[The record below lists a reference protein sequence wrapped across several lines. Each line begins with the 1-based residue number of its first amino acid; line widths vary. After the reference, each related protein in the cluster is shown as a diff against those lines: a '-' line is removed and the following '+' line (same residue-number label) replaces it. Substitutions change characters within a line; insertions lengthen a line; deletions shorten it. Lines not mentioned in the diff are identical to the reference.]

1 MPLVTIIGGG
11 MAGCEAALQLAR
23 RGVDVRLYE
32 MRPERMT
39 EAHLSD
45 GLAELVCSNSFR
57 SDDIGNAVGLL
68 KEEMRRAGGTLIGAG
83 EAAAVPA
90 GGALAVDREVFSDRV
105 SALIAAEPRIEL
117 RREEVRAIP
126 DPESDVTVVATGPL
140 TSGDL
145 AASIQALTGE
155 AQLYFYD
162 SIAPIVDAESIDMS
176 VVFAQSRYDKGEGA
190 DYLNCP
196 FSESQYVRF
205 IEDVCAAELAPI
217 KAFEEAKFFEACL
230 PVEVMASRGL
240 DTPRFGPMKP
250 VGLTDPRTGVSPHA
264 AVQLRTENLER
275 TAYNLV
281 GFQSRMKWGEQ
292 KRIFRTIPGLE
303 EAEFLRFGSVHRNT
317 FVHGPKL
324 LGERLQLEA
333 KPAVR
338 FAGQITGVE
347 GYVESMACGLLVG
360 VLLAAELLERPVPLP
375 PADTALGALRRH
387 VTGEL
392 AFDPERFQPSNI
404 NWSMFPRLP
413 GRKERKRR
421 ARRLKHAVRAVASL
435 EGWLDAL
442 GEADLRLPGFEKR
455 DPNAELAKVE
465 AERDAARAERAAARA
480 AAKAEKEAA
489 KADKEAAQVARA
501 VAEEAAAPAT
511 GALATHSANAEPAPV
526 GESSS

>member
-1 MPLVTIIGGG
+1 MARVTIIGGG

-23 RGVDVRLYE
+23 RGVDVVLYE
-32 MRPERMT
+32 MRPSRMT
-39 EAHLSD
+39 EAHLTD

-57 SDDIGNAVGLL
+57 SDDVGNAVGLL
-68 KEEMRRAGGTLIGAG
+68 KEEMRRAGGALIAAG
-83 EAAAVPA
+83 ERAAVPA
-90 GGALAVDREVFSDRV
+90 GGALAVDREVFSEV
-105 SALIAAEPRIEL
+105 VGELIAAEARIEL
-117 RREEVRAIP
+117 RREEVSAIP
-126 DPESDVTVVATGPL
+126 DPESDVTVIATGPL
-140 TSGDL
+140 TSGPL
-145 AASIQALTGE
+145 AEAIQALTGE
-155 AQLYFYD
+155 SQLYFYD
-162 SIAPIVDAESIDMS
+162 SIAPIVDAESIDRD
-176 VVFAQSRYDKGEGA
+176 VVFAQSRYDKGGGA

-196 FSESQYVRF
+196 FDEAQYVRF
-205 IEDVCAAELAPI
+205 IEDVVSAELAPI

-230 PVEVMASRGL
+230 PIEVMATRGL

-250 VGLTDPRTGVSPHA
+250 VGLTDPRTGQSPHA

-303 EAEFLRFGSVHRNT
+303 HAEFLRFGSVHRNT

-324 LGERLQLEA
+324 LGERLQLESD
-333 KPAVR
+333 PRVR

-360 VLLAAELLERPVPLP
+360 LMLAGELLDKPTPLP
-375 PADTALGALRRH
+375 PPETALGALRRH

-421 ARRLKHAVRAVASL
+421 ARRLKHATRAVGAL
-435 EGWLDAL
+435 AAWLDGLDEL
-442 GEADLRLPGFEKR
+442 GLREPGFEKN
-455 DPNAELAKVE
+455 DPVAELGRFEEERAALR
-465 AERDAARAERAAARA
+465 AERAAERAAARA
-480 AAKAEKEAA
+480 KEAG
-489 KADKEAAQVARA
+489 EA
-501 VAEEAAAPAT
+501 
-511 GALATHSANAEPAPV
+511 
-526 GESSS
+526 